1 MIVDFIKKKSLN
13 HLVDNVKATTFA
25 PAFEKQTRQMKTNQ
39 EWLIL
44 KKEISIKF
52 FKKKVWRLKKKVLP
66 LHPQKR
72 NDPLKCWEA
81 LREIF
86 EVLAI
91 DKKE

>member
-1 MIVDFIKKKSLN
+1 MVVDFIEKKSLN

-52 FKKKVWRLKKKVLP
+52 LKKS
-66 LHPQKR
+66 
-72 NDPLKCWEA
+72 
-81 LREIF
+81 
-86 EVLAI
+86 LAV
-91 DKKE
+91 KEKGFTFAPAKTK